1 MAERFK
7 ETEIDE
13 FKECFS
19 LYDGDNDGFIG
30 KDELELVMRSLGEPV
45 TYLELEKIMKDSGK
59 EKLRFPEFLK
69 IMAEQKARS
78 VNTRQEI
85 LAAFQACDLRKTGT
99 VTKKELR
106 KIMVNTGERIGKQEF
121 DQMLHDFH
129 LDRSS
134 SICYTDL
141 VCALTEVN

>member
-1 MAERFK
+1 S
-7 ETEIDE
+7 E

-45 TYLELEKIMKDSGK
+45 TYLELEKIMKDSG
-59 EKLRFPEFLK
+59 ELWQVVFPEFLK

-106 KIMVNTGERIGKQEF
+106 KIMVNTGERIGKQECK
-121 DQMLHDFH
+121 
-129 LDRSS
+129 
-134 SICYTDL
+134 CYF
-141 VCALTEVN
+141 LT